1 MANSVLLTG
10 RITKDLE
17 LKQAGQTNKCDFT
30 LAVDREFAKENQQ
43 KTDFI
48 NITVFGKTAEN
59 LCKYQ
64 AKVNKILVLGTL
76 NIDQYQKDGENRTS
90 TKVIANKIEFLDS
103 KKDNSNSMFEASNDD
118 IPF

>member
-48 NITVFGKTAEN
+48 NVTCFAKTAEN

-64 AKVNKILVLGTL
+64 AKGYSYRHKIDFNLRL
-76 NIDQYQKDGENRTS
+76 IR
-90 TKVIANKIEFLDS
+90 S
-103 KKDNSNSMFEASNDD
+103 KKITVCTLLTMLNLLFFLA
-118 IPF
+118 